1 MAINKGVFMHEEHVD
16 LVGSRRFFLFCFVFF
31 FFLCV
36 CGFFLIKPLSRGGL
50 YRQMRCKH
58 LTPFDTIKDKP
69 SSFFYCV
76 ERERKKSNGRSI

>member
-1 MAINKGVFMHEEHVD
+1 MMHEEHVD
-16 LVGSRRFFLFCFVFF
+16 LVDTIKKVFLFWFF
-31 FFLCV
+31 CVCVCV

-69 SSFFYCV
+69 SSFFFIV
-76 ERERKKSNGRSI
+76 